1 MKKNLLFER
10 FQKLAG
16 IKSLNENTVSLD
28 EKEFEEFEEQ
38 YEQDG
43 KILRNFY
50 KNGSG
55 DKDDIKKAHEKLHMY
70 LNDGVPD
77 FDIQKGAQGELESSL
92 SKFLRSS

>member
-16 IKSLNENTVSLD
+16 IKSLNESAISLD
-28 EKEFEEFEEQ
+28 KEEFEEFEEQ

-50 KNGSG
+50 EDGSG
-55 DKDDIKKAHEKLHMY
+55 DKDKIRKAHEKLHMH

>member
-28 EKEFEEFEEQ
+28 EKEFEEFEKQ
-38 YEQDG
+38 YTNDG
-43 KILRNFY
+43 EILRNFY
-50 KNGSG
+50 ESG
-55 DKDDIKKAHEKLHMY
+55 IKHPKLKSAHEQLHMY

>member
-16 IKSLNENTVSLD
+16 IKPLNESAISLN

-43 KILRNFY
+43 EILRNFY
-50 KNGSG
+50 KDGSG
-55 DKDDIKKAHEKLHMY
+55 DKDKIRKAHEKLHMH

-77 FDIQKGAQGELESSL
+77 FDIQKGAQGELEDYL
-92 SKFLRSS
+92 SEFLRSS